1 MFDITLND
9 IFQYQS
15 QFVDT
20 ETISFCEIK
29 GKMSISLGEIKGK
42 LSISLGEIKGK
53 MSISLGEIKG
63 KMSISLGEIKGK
75 MSKLMMKTNKS
86 VCLTDM
92 FCIVQVI

>member
-1 MFDITLND
+1 VFDITLND

-15 QFVDT
+15 EFVDT
-20 ETISFCEIK
+20 ETISFC
-29 GKMSISLGEIKGK
+29 
-42 LSISLGEIKGK
+42 EIKGK

>member
-15 QFVDT
+15 EFVDT
-20 ETISFCEIK
+20 ETISFC
-29 GKMSISLGEIKGK
+29 
-42 LSISLGEIKGK
+42 EIKGK

>member
-42 LSISLGEIKGK
+42 

-75 MSKLMMKTNKS
+75 MYKLMMKTNKS

>member
-1 MFDITLND
+1 MFFCVFDITLND

-20 ETISFCEIK
+20 ETISFC
-29 GKMSISLGEIKGK
+29 
-42 LSISLGEIKGK
+42 EIKGK

>member
-29 GKMSISLGEIKGK
+29 GKM
-42 LSISLGEIKGK
+42 SISLGEIKGK

>member
-1 MFDITLND
+1 VFDITLND

-20 ETISFCEIK
+20 ETISFC
-29 GKMSISLGEIKGK
+29 
-42 LSISLGEIKGK
+42 EIKGK

>member
-20 ETISFCEIK
+20 ETISFC
-29 GKMSISLGEIKGK
+29 
-42 LSISLGEIKGK
+42 EIKGK